1 MIEVKLP
8 DIGEG
13 IAEGEIVKWCV
24 QPGDTVAAE
33 DPLLEVL
40 TDKAA
45 VEIPAPSAGVVHK
58 LLFAEGDLVPV
69 GQVIVQLSNGNE
81 SPAPQAAPPA
91 STAAAAP
98 AATQQADIPAA
109 ESAGGERPPAT
120 PAIRRAAREQGIDL
134 QQITGSGPYG
144 RILQRDLVSAIPDQA
159 ASPAPASTAPAPAA
173 AGAVRDSGTANET
186 RVPLRGIRRK
196 IAEQMVKAKFT
207 APDFLY
213 ADEADLSE
221 LVAFRKAMAAEL
233 KAEGIKLTYL
243 PFIVK
248 AVVSALKKYPS
259 LNASLDEARQELVY
273 KHDYHIGMATA
284 SPNGLFV
291 PVIHHA
297 DRKSLIELAQEIDTL
312 ASAVREGKATPE
324 MLRGGTFTITNIGA
338 IGGLMSAPIINHPEV
353 AIMGVN
359 KIYQKPMVYNDE
371 IAIRWACTLSLSFD
385 HRVVDGSDGAYFT
398 SHIIRLLQN
407 PRRLLLEA

>member
-33 DPLLEVL
+33 APLLEVL

-58 LLFAEGDLVPV
+58 LMFAEGDLVPV
-69 GQVIVQLSNGNE
+69 GQVIVQLSAPGSSPEPE
-81 SPAPQAAPPA
+81 SAAP
-91 STAAAAP
+91 TAETP
-98 AATQQADIPAA
+98 AAHVAVAPVQTASG
-109 ESAGGERPPAT
+109 ESHGSERPPAT
-120 PAIRRAAREQGIDL
+120 PAIRRAARKQGIDL
-134 QQITGSGPYG
+134 QQVKGSGPYG
-144 RILQRDLVSAIPDQA
+144 RILQRDLASAPA
-159 ASPAPASTAPAPAA
+159 AAAPTTSPAPADTAPAA
-173 AGAVRDSGTANET
+173 ASKESGTANET

-233 KAEGIKLTYL
+233 TAEGIKLTYL

-259 LNASLDEARQELVY
+259 LNASLDEDSQELVY

-297 DRKSLIELAQEIDTL
+297 DRKSLIELAQEIETL

>member
-359 KIYQKPMVYNDE
+359 KIYQKPMV
-371 IAIRWACTLSLSFD
+371 
-385 HRVVDGSDGAYFT
+385 
-398 SHIIRLLQN
+398 
-407 PRRLLLEA
+407 

>member
-33 DPLLEVL
+33 APLLEVL

-45 VEIPAPSAGVVHK
+45 VEIPSPSAGVVHK
-58 LLFAEGDLVPV
+58 LMFAEGDLVPV
-69 GQVIVQLSNGNE
+69 GQVIVQLGANGS
-81 SPAPQAAPPA
+81 SPAPEAAAPESEA
-91 STAAAAP
+91 STPAAAP
-98 AATQQADIPAA
+98 AQTPVS
-109 ESAGGERPPAT
+109 ESASGERPPAT

-134 QQITGSGPYG
+134 QQVTGSGPYG
-144 RILQRDLVSAIPDQA
+144 RILQRDLASAPA
-159 ASPAPASTAPAPAA
+159 AAAPTTSPAPTDSAPAPAA
-173 AGAVRDSGTANET
+173 ARKESGPANET

-259 LNASLDEARQELVY
+259 LNASLDEDSQELVY

-297 DRKSLIELAQEIDTL
+297 DRKSLIELAQEIDSL